1 MVPLKGMADKNSK
14 KKSNLVPVSNVLQ
27 ALLGRGKSPLRDSFT
42 RWKLWRYGGEIVGPS
57 VGSMSA
63 PVELKRGVLVI
74 WAKSSAQ
81 MQDLHF
87 ISAAIK
93 LKVNKFLGAPLV
105 HSIRFTLDEGR
116 VPQQGDVVQE
126 FDIRSQSEIISED

>member
-1 MVPLKGMADKNSK
+1 MSDKNSK

-27 ALLGRGKSPLRDSFT
+27 ALLGHGKSPLKDSFT
-42 RWKLWRYGGEIVGPS
+42 RWKLWRYWSEIVGPS
-57 VGSMSA
+57 VAAASA
-63 PVELKRGVLVI
+63 PVDLKRGVLVI

-93 LKVNKFLGAPLV
+93 LKVNKFLGAPMV

-116 VPQQGDVVQE
+116 VPQKDQVVQE
-126 FDIRSQSEIISED
+126 FEIRPQSEISDD

>member
-1 MVPLKGMADKNSK
+1 M
-14 KKSNLVPVSNVLQ
+14 
-27 ALLGRGKSPLRDSFT
+27 
-42 RWKLWRYGGEIVGPS
+42 
-57 VGSMSA
+57 
-63 PVELKRGVLVI
+63 I

-116 VPQQGDVVQE
+116 VPQQGEVVQE
-126 FDIRSQSEIISED
+126 FEIRPQSEIISDD